1 MYRQMP
7 MYNKNQEAYFK
18 QMYEWHE
25 LMSQYQDQLKVFHQ
39 ERAAQFRGMVNEREK
54 VHLGNGTT

>member
-25 LMSQYQDQLKVFHQ
+25 LMSQYQEQSRIFHQ
-39 ERAAQFRGMVNEREK
+39 ERANQFRGMVKEREK
-54 VHLGNGTT
+54 VQMGNGTT

>member
-7 MYNKNQEAYFK
+7 MYNKNQESYFK

-39 ERAAQFRGMVNEREK
+39 ERATQFRGMVNEREK
-54 VHLGNGTT
+54 VHMGNGTT

>member
-7 MYNKNQEAYFK
+7 MYNKNQEAYFR

-25 LMSQYQDQLKVFHQ
+25 LMSQYQEQLRVFHQ
-39 ERAAQFRGMVNEREK
+39 ERSNQFRGMVKEREK
-54 VHLGNGTT
+54 VETGNGTT

>member
-1 MYRQMP
+1 

-25 LMSQYQDQLKVFHQ
+25 QMSQYQEQLKLFHQ
-39 ERAAQFRGMVNEREK
+39 ERAHQFRGMVKEREK
-54 VHLGNGTT
+54 VEMGNGTT